1 MYKIKSDKQFKD
13 NLSKFIELCNKWLNI
28 FVIGKEG
35 FITNERLIRGY
46 VTEGILP
53 KPERIGREAIYNYK
67 HLIYFLACRDL
78 LSENW
83 PLSKIKEI
91 LTNLEFEE
99 LEINLLKKYNQ
110 EIENDSLEV
119 IKELKKGTDNKTN
132 RVKVN
137 LKQNLDH
144 SSSMISKSYQN
155 SNQTI
160 KEFESD
166 LPYVLKDEFTTFTLA
181 SWLSLAIKSNKMLNM
196 TSDLAFRISNAV
208 KSALL
213 DSKLKERDHIF
224 ENINQ
229 LNDLDFKNQQLER
242 QIITLENKFKSLEH
256 SFDLKELELSKYRN
270 FIEQT
275 AKDRDLERKEN
286 DASHQAEIES
296 FNNVI
301 QNISH
306 QAEQEIENLNNK
318 FSSTIEDMEHQK
330 REEIKNLNKN
340 FLSEMENKIN
350 ILNEQ
355 NKIEK
360 NKYKKKIL
368 ELEKLLKNK
377 K

>member
-1 MYKIKSDKQFKD
+1 M
-13 NLSKFIELCNKWLNI
+13 
-28 FVIGKEG
+28 
-35 FITNERLIRGY
+35 
-46 VTEGILP
+46 
-53 KPERIGREAIYNYK
+53 A
-67 HLIYFLACRDL
+67 
-78 LSENW
+78 
-83 PLSKIKEI
+83 
-91 LTNLEFEE
+91 
-99 LEINLLKKYNQ
+99 
-110 EIENDSLEV
+110 
-119 IKELKKGTDNKTN
+119 
-132 RVKVN
+132 
-137 LKQNLDH
+137 
-144 SSSMISKSYQN
+144 
-155 SNQTI
+155 
-160 KEFESD
+160 
-166 LPYVLKDEFTTFTLA
+166 
-181 SWLSLAIKSNKMLNM
+181 
-196 TSDLAFRISNAV
+196 
-208 KSALL
+208 
-213 DSKLKERDHIF
+213 
-224 ENINQ
+224 
-229 LNDLDFKNQQLER
+229 KNQQLER

-306 QAEQEIENLNNK
+306 QAAQEIEDLNEK

-330 REEIKNLNKN
+330 REEIKNLNKKL
-340 FLSEMENKIN
+340 LSEMENKIN